1 MGRPVDEETQHYI
14 RVRKTKLAR
23 LHELDI
29 QAAAYG
35 KYNTPPHIEMERTSL
50 REELGMVESAIKTPA
65 RPEIAEELG
74 ASGRFLVYHEQNR
87 EIKQSIAALAV
98 QVETF
103 ITQSADWRDGIT
115 RTLMQYRQWFL
126 LIAITVVF
134 VVVIVVAFV
143 AFAIGRG
150 WLP

>member
-1 MGRPVDEETQHYI
+1 VDDETRHYI
-14 RVRKTKLAR
+14 AVRKVQLAR
-23 LHELDI
+23 LHELDL

-50 REELGMVESAIKTPA
+50 REELGMVEMAIKTPA
-65 RPEIAEELG
+65 RARIAEELG
-74 ASGRFLVYHEQNR
+74 SSGQFLVNTEQNR

-98 QVETF
+98 QIETF
-103 ITQSADWRDGIT
+103 VAQSMDWRDGIT